1 MFTINH
7 LHLALFQFAL
17 HDISLTL
24 KKGDY
29 CILLGRSGSGKTLL
43 LESIA
48 GRYPQATGE
57 IIFKQ
62 QRIDQLPPE
71 KRNIGFVYQHYE
83 LFAHLSVWE
92 NIAFPLKMRGKSP
105 EESAKLIDEIL
116 TLLGITYL
124 KNHGVETLSGGEKQR
139 VALARALIAEPNI
152 LLLDEPTSALDYVT
166 RHEMRDVLKMIHQR
180 YAPIILHVTHDISEA
195 LALATHIGIMKKG
208 ELKHYLPTDQLNRE
222 IAKRELFE
230 ILKDQNR

>member
-1 MFTINH
+1 MFTIDH
-7 LHLALFQFAL
+7 LQLTLSQFAL
-17 HDISLTL
+17 QDISLTL

-29 CILLGRSGSGKTLL
+29 CIILGRSGSGKTLL

-48 GRYPQATGE
+48 GRYPQTKGE
-57 IIFKQ
+57 ITFNQK
-62 QRIDQLPPE
+62 RIDKLPPE
-71 KRNIGFVYQHYE
+71 ERNIGFVYQHYE
-83 LFAHLSVWE
+83 LFAHLSVWD
-92 NIAFPLKMRGKSP
+92 NIAFPLKMRGESP
-105 EESAKLIDEIL
+105 QSCKKMIDEIL

-124 KNHGVETLSGGEKQR
+124 KNHGVATLSGGEKQR

-166 RHEMRDVLKMIHQR
+166 RHEMRDILKMIHQR

-195 LALATHIGIMKKG
+195 LALATHIGIMKRG

-222 IAKRELFE
+222 NAKRELFE
-230 ILKDQNR
+230 ILRD